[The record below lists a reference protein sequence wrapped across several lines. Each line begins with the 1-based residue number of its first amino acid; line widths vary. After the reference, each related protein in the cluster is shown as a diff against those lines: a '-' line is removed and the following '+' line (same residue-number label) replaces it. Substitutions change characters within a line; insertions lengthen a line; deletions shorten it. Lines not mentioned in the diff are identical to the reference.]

1 MPSRADQSKVPV
13 PGSARKVRKRLAYEA
28 ARRREAVT
36 VLQIA
41 ECTCRYGASV
51 LANGAGPAEARAAAM
66 ECAAELV
73 TVAGALRRLT
83 RPDLDAAQRRA
94 LAVRLASDG
103 LSQREIARQVGRSER
118 QVWSYLHGRA

>member
-1 MPSRADQSKVPV
+1 
-13 PGSARKVRKRLAYEA
+13 
-28 ARRREAVT
+28 
-36 VLQIA
+36 
-41 ECTCRYGASV
+41 
-51 LANGAGPAEARAAAM
+51 M
-66 ECAAELV
+66 EGAAELV

-118 QVWSYLHGRA
+118 QVWSYLHGRV